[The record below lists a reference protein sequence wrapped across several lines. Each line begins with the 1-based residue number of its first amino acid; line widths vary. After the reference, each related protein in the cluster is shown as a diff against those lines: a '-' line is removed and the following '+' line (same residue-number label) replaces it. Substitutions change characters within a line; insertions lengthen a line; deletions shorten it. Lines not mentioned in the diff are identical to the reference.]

1 MELVIAVILVIIL
14 FVKINSDKEA
24 NIKCFS
30 LKRRN
35 ECPKS
40 AKIKRGAF

>member
-24 NIKCFS
+24 
-30 LKRRN
+30 KR
-35 ECPKS
+35 S
-40 AKIKRGAF
+40 ACERFDENSGKYLNGKQE

>member
-24 NIKCFS
+24 KGA
-30 LKRRN
+30 L
-35 ECPKS
+35 
-40 AKIKRGAF
+40 AKDSMKNSGKYLNGKQE